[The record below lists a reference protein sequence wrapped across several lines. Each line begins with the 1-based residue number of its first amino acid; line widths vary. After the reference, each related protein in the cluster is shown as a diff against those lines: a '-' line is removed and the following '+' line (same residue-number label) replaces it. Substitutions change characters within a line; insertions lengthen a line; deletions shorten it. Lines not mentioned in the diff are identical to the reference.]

1 MIKAKGCKNIN
12 DLLDKIKIIG
22 GIVNKQEYK
31 DKKKPSKKGIDGE
44 DEGGNDDFTKVQYV
58 KVCGDEANRK
68 GSNIETEKYIK
79 VSRPL
84 LNKPTGGK
92 EQAQYFKVKR
102 NGNLNEV
109 LDHLKTKGSNRNKPK
124 DISKYI
130 L

>member
-1 MIKAKGCKNIN
+1 M
-12 DLLDKIKIIG
+12 
-22 GIVNKQEYK
+22 NKQK
-31 DKKKPSKKGIDGE
+31 RFKH
-44 DEGGNDDFTKVQYV
+44 
-58 KVCGDEANRK
+58 R
-68 GSNIETEKYIK
+68 TEQYIK